1 MRRSRREDPQAQ
13 KQTEPT
19 PETPAKPR
27 YARPKILVVGT
38 PRIAAHLRDRGYSA
52 DSGTFGTIQTV
63 PVDRGVWPVESSFD
77 LPGHTE
83 KDVVVIDLAM
93 PTEAQPASESSAPQP
108 GVPRLWAPVTR
119 GTIDPRPLAMWT
131 NREVMDRIHHYGGV
145 FIVFTSPFFS
155 TRYVIGE
162 FNEYTGLQVQDEIVV
177 SNWDLLKDLGY
188 LSVTADSGEEMC
200 TSDTDLA
207 KTFGLG
213 GYFTEGRFQCV
224 IQPPGMLNARWVT
237 LAVSKFGLPVAG
249 VIFPDRDQGP
259 KGWVFVLPPV
269 DRSVELVAH
278 LLDRV
283 LPVLAPRLFPDAE
296 GTSWTRRPEYQLPRI
311 SELRRDIAAVEEASR
326 QRVRELEELIE
337 AERAPYGFLDD
348 LLTASGAV
356 LVQAV
361 IQTLKLIGF
370 ADVHDVDAEA
380 DAAGES
386 GPRREDIRI
395 MDARVPVLVEV
406 KGINSMPSEEEAMQV
421 AKYLRPRMKE
431 WRTPDIHGLA
441 VINHQRNLPALDRE
455 HDRVFQ
461 DDVLINADEQD
472 FTLLTTWDLYRLARG
487 FITHHWQHSDVEELF
502 LAKGRMNPAPSHY
515 IPLGPVAHVWKEASV
530 IGVELANGPIQV
542 GDRIAYELPVD
553 FIEEEITTL
562 QVANSPVHDAPSG
575 TQVGIKTSSIDH
587 LRKGTQAYLVKSGK
601 CKGDS
606 GVHA

>member
-1 MRRSRREDPQAQ
+1 
-13 KQTEPT
+13 
-19 PETPAKPR
+19 
-27 YARPKILVVGT
+27 
-38 PRIAAHLRDRGYSA
+38 
-52 DSGTFGTIQTV
+52 
-63 PVDRGVWPVESSFD
+63 
-77 LPGHTE
+77 
-83 KDVVVIDLAM
+83 
-93 PTEAQPASESSAPQP
+93 
-108 GVPRLWAPVTR
+108 
-119 GTIDPRPLAMWT
+119 
-131 NREVMDRIHHYGGV
+131 
-145 FIVFTSPFFS
+145 
-155 TRYVIGE
+155 
-162 FNEYTGLQVQDEIVV
+162 
-177 SNWDLLKDLGY
+177 
-188 LSVTADSGEEMC
+188 
-200 TSDTDLA
+200 
-207 KTFGLG
+207 
-213 GYFTEGRFQCV
+213 
-224 IQPPGMLNARWVT
+224 
-237 LAVSKFGLPVAG
+237 
-249 VIFPDRDQGP
+249 
-259 KGWVFVLPPV
+259 
-269 DRSVELVAH
+269 
-278 LLDRV
+278 
-283 LPVLAPRLFPDAE
+283 VLAPRLFPDAE

-356 LVQAV
+356 LVQVV

-370 ADVHDVDAEA
+370 ADVHDVDAET

-461 DDVLINADEQD
+461 DDVLINAGEQD

-502 LAKGRMNPAPSHY
+502 LAKGRMNPVPSHY
-515 IPLGPVAHVWKEASV
+515 IPLGPIAHAWKEASV
-530 IGVELANGPIQV
+530 IGVELANGPIRV

-562 QVANSPVHDAPSG
+562 QVDNSPVHDAPLWYTG
-575 TQVGIKTSSIDH
+575 WN
-587 LRKGTQAYLVKSGK
+587 
-601 CKGDS
+601 
-606 GVHA
+606 